1 MKDEKTFLRKLI
13 KISFILYVLLLSWII
28 VLKFRINISDLKY
41 IRKINLIPF
50 RANNLK
56 EATVNLILFVPLGMY
71 LKYLFK
77 DKDKKI
83 LNVLVIALTS
93 LFYEVLQ
100 YIFHIGV
107 SDITDIIINVIGGV
121 IGILLIN
128 VITKIINKLKCSN
141 LLKRILEILLIILP
155 FIILLTLFII

>member
-50 RANNLK
+50 RSNNLK
-56 EATVNLILFVPLGMY
+56 EAMVNLILFVPLGMY
-71 LKYLFK
+71 LKYLF
-77 DKDKKI
+77 KDKKI

>member
-1 MKDEKTFLRKLI
+1 MKEERTFLRKLI

-50 RANNLK
+50 RSNNLK
-56 EATVNLILFVPLGMY
+56 ETMANLILFVPLGMY

-77 DKDKKI
+77 DKKI
-83 LNVLVIALTS
+83 LNVLVITLTS

-155 FIILLTLFII
+155 FIMFLMLFII

>member
-41 IRKINLIPF
+41 IRKVNLIPF
-50 RANNLK
+50 KSNNLK
-56 EATVNLILFVPLGMY
+56 EAMVNLILFVPLGMY

-77 DKDKKI
+77 DKKV
-83 LNVLVIALTS
+83 LNVLVITLTS

-155 FIILLTLFII
+155 FIILLILFVI

>member
-1 MKDEKTFLRKLI
+1 MKDEKIFLRKLI
-13 KISFILYVLLLSWII
+13 KISFIIYVLLLSWII

-50 RANNLK
+50 RSNNLK
-56 EATVNLILFVPLGMY
+56 EAMVNLILFVPLGMY
-71 LKYLFK
+71 LKYLF
-77 DKDKKI
+77 KDKKI

-155 FIILLTLFII
+155 FIIFLTLFII

>member
-13 KISFILYVLLLSWII
+13 KISFIIYVLLLSWII

-50 RANNLK
+50 RSNNLK
-56 EATVNLILFVPLGMY
+56 EAMVNLILFVPLGMY

-77 DKDKKI
+77 DKKI
-83 LNVLVIALTS
+83 LNVLVITLTS

-155 FIILLTLFII
+155 FIILLILFII

>member
-13 KISFILYVLLLSWII
+13 KISFIIYVLLLSWII

-41 IRKINLIPF
+41 IRKVNLIPF
-50 RANNLK
+50 RSNNLK
-56 EATVNLILFVPLGMY
+56 EAMVNLILFVPLGMY

-77 DKDKKI
+77 DKKV

-141 LLKRILEILLIILP
+141 LLKRILETLLIILP

>member
-1 MKDEKTFLRKLI
+1 MKQEKNFLRKLI
-13 KISFILYVLLLSWII
+13 KISFIIYVLLLSWII

-41 IRKINLIPF
+41 IRKVNLIPF
-50 RANNLK
+50 RSNNLK
-56 EATVNLILFVPLGMY
+56 EAMVNLILFVPLGMY

-77 DKDKKI
+77 DKKI
-83 LNVLVIALTS
+83 LNVLVIILTS

-141 LLKRILEILLIILP
+141 LLKRILEIILIILP

>member
-1 MKDEKTFLRKLI
+1 MKEERTFLRKLI

-41 IRKINLIPF
+41 IRKVNLIPF
-50 RANNLK
+50 KSNNLK
-56 EATVNLILFVPLGMY
+56 EAMVNLILFVPLGMY

-77 DKDKKI
+77 DKKI
-83 LNVLVIALTS
+83 LNILAITLTS

-128 VITKIINKLKCSN
+128 VITKIINKSKCSN

-155 FIILLTLFII
+155 FIVLLTLFII